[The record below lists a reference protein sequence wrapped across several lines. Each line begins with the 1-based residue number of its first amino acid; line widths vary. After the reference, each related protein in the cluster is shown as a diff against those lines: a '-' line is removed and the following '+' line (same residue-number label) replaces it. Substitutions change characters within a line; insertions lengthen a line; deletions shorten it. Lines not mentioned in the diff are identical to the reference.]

1 MPQRGSGKR
10 YAQAIFELALE
21 HGQLDL
27 WAENLALVAEVFQ
40 DPQFGALLK
49 HADVPAA
56 EKLRATEAVLAGVS
70 PLIRNTVNLLVSKGM
85 VNAIPDVHL
94 GYIELLDQH
103 LGRQRVEVT
112 SAVQLDDAEVD
123 RITRFVSELVQ
134 REVVITTRVD
144 ESILGGIVIQIGD
157 RLLDGSTQA
166 RLNYLRD
173 QLHSD
178 AVSPAT

>member
-21 HGQLDL
+21 NGQLDL

-56 EKLRATEAVLAGVS
+56 EKLRATEVVLAGVS

-103 LGRQRVEVT
+103 HGRQRVEVT

-123 RITRFVSELVQ
+123 RITRFVAELVQ

-166 RLNYLRD
+166 RLNHLRD

>member
-1 MPQRGSGKR
+1 
-10 YAQAIFELALE
+10 
-21 HGQLDL
+21 
-27 WAENLALVAEVFQ
+27 
-40 DPQFGALLK
+40 
-49 HADVPAA
+49 
-56 EKLRATEAVLAGVS
+56 
-70 PLIRNTVNLLVSKGM
+70 M

-123 RITRFVSELVQ
+123 RITRFVAELVQ

-144 ESILGGIVIQIGD
+144 ESILGGVVIQLGD

-166 RLNYLRD
+166 RLNHLRD

-178 AVSPAT
+178 AVSPGT

>member
-21 HGQLDL
+21 NGQLDL

-123 RITRFVSELVQ
+123 RITRFVAELVQ

-144 ESILGGIVIQIGD
+144 ESILGGVVIQIGD

-166 RLNYLRD
+166 RLNHLRD

-178 AVSPAT
+178 AVAPAT

>member
-21 HGQLDL
+21 NGQLDL

-103 LGRQRVEVT
+103 LGHQRVEVT
-112 SAVQLDDAEVD
+112 SAVQLEDAEVD
-123 RITRFVSELVQ
+123 RITRFVAELVQ

-144 ESILGGIVIQIGD
+144 ESILGGVVIQIGD

-166 RLNYLRD
+166 RLNHLRD